1 MAALGLVGVFVFQK
15 VNFIGLRSEL
25 QDARLQ
31 LIGAVLVDGKDAGL
45 GSQFQQL
52 HRVPHQNAAGG
63 LGALLLGLGGAEL
76 VLHLVEVP
84 AQFGLTLIDAADV
97 GAVGQLLAHGFQFL
111 GSNVC
116 GGTGFVDDVLGFP
129 AGGLHGLF
137 LFFAELLLIFLVLL
151 LDLCRLLLQALGFL
165 TGKLHL
171 LALLLQLGQHVLKV
185 LVGLVHQIVGFLQNF
200 LRKSQLPGNGKGI
213 GLAGNANEQLVGGS
227 KGLHVELAGGV
238 DDALRAHGVELQF
251 GVMGRRN
258 HPAAQLPTEFDDG
271 GSQRRALRRVGARAQ
286 LVEQHQR
293 PVVALGDHVHN
304 GAHVAGKGGQ
314 ALGDR
319 LLVADV
325 GENGVEG

>member
-1 MAALGLVGVFVFQK
+1 MQLVTA
-15 VNFIGLRSEL
+15 I
-25 QDARLQ
+25 
-31 LIGAVLVDGKDAGL
+31 LVDGKDAGL
-45 GSQFQQL
+45 GPQFQEL
-52 HRVPHQNAAGG
+52 HGIPHQNATGG

-171 LALLLQLGQHVLKV
+171 LALLLQLGQHVLKI
-185 LVGLVHQIVGFLQNF
+185 LVGLVHQIVGFL
-200 LRKSQLPGNGKGI
+200 
-213 GLAGNANEQLVGGS
+213 
-227 KGLHVELAGGV
+227 
-238 DDALRAHGVELQF
+238 
-251 GVMGRRN
+251 
-258 HPAAQLPTEFDDG
+258 
-271 GSQRRALRRVGARAQ
+271 
-286 LVEQHQR
+286 
-293 PVVALGDHVHN
+293 
-304 GAHVAGKGGQ
+304 
-314 ALGDR
+314 
-319 LLVADV
+319 
-325 GENGVEG
+325 

>member
-1 MAALGLVGVFVFQK
+1 MQLVTA
-15 VNFIGLRSEL
+15 I
-25 QDARLQ
+25 
-31 LIGAVLVDGKDAGL
+31 LVDGKDAGL
-45 GSQFQQL
+45 GPQFQEL
-52 HRVPHQNAAGG
+52 HGIPHQNATGG

-200 LRKSQLPGNGKGI
+200 L
-213 GLAGNANEQLVGGS
+213 
-227 KGLHVELAGGV
+227 
-238 DDALRAHGVELQF
+238 
-251 GVMGRRN
+251 
-258 HPAAQLPTEFDDG
+258 
-271 GSQRRALRRVGARAQ
+271 
-286 LVEQHQR
+286 
-293 PVVALGDHVHN
+293 
-304 GAHVAGKGGQ
+304 
-314 ALGDR
+314 
-319 LLVADV
+319 
-325 GENGVEG
+325 